1 MLFMSKNYLIN
12 TRILFIFKII
22 FVSLL
27 SPNFLYGNSELTE
40 LKLTNKT
47 VKSFYN
53 YISLDRK
60 PLDKFLVTV
69 DGLNSFVWICPQT
82 LCFPAGLSFY
92 TKPCSKLYNNKKCII
107 FAKGRKIVLKK
118 NINTNYELRKF
129 EQGESL
135 EETRS
140 KLKKLDLVK

>member
-1 MLFMSKNYLIN
+1 MSKNYLIN
-12 TRILFIFKII
+12 TRILFIFNII
-22 FVSLL
+22 FVSLF
-27 SPNFLYGNSELTE
+27 SANFSYGKSELTN

-47 VKSFYN
+47 VESFFN

-60 PLDKFLVTV
+60 PLDKFLVTI
-69 DGLNSFVWICPQT
+69 DGSNSFVWICPQT

-92 TKPCSKLYNNKKCII
+92 TKPCSRLHNNKKCVI

-118 NINTNYELRKF
+118 NINTDYALRKF

-135 EETRS
+135 EEIKS